1 MLFNFIDLCNVYFFN
16 VRYDIIVDNIIRVN
30 IVKLLGIFSVKY

>member
-16 VRYDIIVDNIIRVN
+16 VGNDIIVDNIIKVN
-30 IVKLLGIFSVKY
+30 IVKLLGIYNVKY